1 MAEESGDGA
10 SDAGVWLLDAGGAN
24 DICIPCVPTVQSR
37 YDVASSKSVRSDILP
52 GFCVFVFVFLFYFR
66 KGEGA
71 THPHSRAGSSRSS
84 IFGKRWS
91 RNALSS
97 AYSLSAVRSGCESK
111 VPIQPRR
118 RVLQVPLPLALYLRV
133 FHVTKSGL

>member
-1 MAEESGDGA
+1 MARRRRVHGYSTRAARTISVYRVCRLSNRGMTWRPQSPSGA
-10 SDAGVWLLDAGGAN
+10 ISCHCHHSCA
-24 DICIPCVPTVQSR
+24 
-37 YDVASSKSVRSDILP
+37 
-52 GFCVFVFVFLFYFR
+52 FYFV
-66 KGEGA
+66 KEGGGA

-97 AYSLSAVRSGCESK
+97 AYSLSAVRSGCASK

-118 RVLQVPLPLALYLRV
+118 RVLQVPFPLALYLRV